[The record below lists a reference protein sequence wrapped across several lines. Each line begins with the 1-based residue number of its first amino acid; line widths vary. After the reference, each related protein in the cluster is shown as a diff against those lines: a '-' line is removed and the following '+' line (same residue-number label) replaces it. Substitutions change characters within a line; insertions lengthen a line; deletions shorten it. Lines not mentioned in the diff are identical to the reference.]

1 MRVFKLKTKLIS
13 ALLILA
19 INPLSAVQK
28 NHRNEENAEIRI
40 YQQPPHK
47 NDKSKKNEIS
57 QQPIKA
63 HIEYKLEY
71 DEEIPLR
78 VTQIPTN
85 FGMIDKDIEGELTPL
100 NTNAE
105 VVLENI
111 YDIRLS
117 ENSSSDNQ
125 EDKLTKIL
133 LPKGSKFYA
142 KVKNAE
148 LAKSFNRDGFIEL
161 EFYKIEVIT
170 PTRREDV
177 VSNGA
182 WGQSQHQFQSI
193 SIPAGTL
200 KADNIEL
207 RESFSNKASK
217 VGKALGYTLG
227 GALIAPLISYQIA
240 GVLAFSNPYIT
251 SGAAATGA
259 AIGLAYGVASKGK
272 NFNLE
277 PGSEIK
283 LKLNNDWLLSEL
295 DSQNLINSK
304 AQEDTENSTKSS
316 TAETKTQLAQK
327 ALLKINRIKKSGSNF
342 NQKCLKINLDYE
354 NKSTEAIR
362 FLSFRLVDSMNKEY
376 FPDGKSFKG
385 GQLAELPQTG
395 NLDLLYCVD
404 FSKAIYNLELRGMS
418 NYELL
423 ASERVVL
430 Y

>member
-1 MRVFKLKTKLIS
+1 MRVFKFKTKLIS
-13 ALLILA
+13 ALLMLLV
-19 INPLSAVQK
+19 INPLSAVE
-28 NHRNEENAEIRI
+28 R
-40 YQQPPHK
+40 
-47 NDKSKKNEIS
+47 SL
-57 QQPIKA
+57 KA

-78 VTQIPTN
+78 VTQIPTD
-85 FGMIDKDIEGELTPL
+85 FGMINKDIEGKLIPL

-117 ENSSSDNQ
+117 ENSNAKGQLSTNNMKEELSSDS
-125 EDKLTKIL
+125 LKIL

-142 KVKNAE
+142 KVKNSE

-161 EFYKIEVIT
+161 EFYKIEVGT
-170 PTRREDV
+170 SSKP
-177 VSNGA
+177 
-182 WGQSQHQFQSI
+182 QSI
-193 SIPAGTL
+193 SIPKGVL
-200 KADNIEL
+200 NADNMEL

-217 VGKALGYTLG
+217 VGKAIGYTLG
-227 GALIAPLISYQIA
+227 GALIAPLLSYQIA
-240 GVLAFSNPYIT
+240 GVLAFSNPYIAGGT
-251 SGAAATGA
+251 AATGA
-259 AIGLAYGVASKGK
+259 AIGLAYGIASKGK

-295 DSQNLINSK
+295 DSESFINTK
-304 AQEDTENSTKSS
+304 AQENIKEPTSTEP
-316 TAETKTQLAQK
+316 KTQLAQK
-327 ALLKINRIKKSGSNF
+327 ALLKINKIKKTASNF

-376 FPDGKSFKG
+376 FPDSDSFKG
-385 GQLAELPQTG
+385 GQLAELPRGG
-395 NLDLLYCVD
+395 NLDLTYCVD
-404 FSKAIYNLELRGMS
+404 FSKAIYNLELRGVNS
-418 NYELL
+418 YELL
-423 ASERVVL
+423 ATERVVL

>member
-1 MRVFKLKTKLIS
+1 MRVFKFKTKLIS

-19 INPLSAVQK
+19 INPLSAVE
-28 NHRNEENAEIRI
+28 R
-40 YQQPPHK
+40 
-47 NDKSKKNEIS
+47 SL
-57 QQPIKA
+57 KA

-78 VTQIPTN
+78 VTQIPTD
-85 FGMIDKDIEGELTPL
+85 FGMINKDIEGKLIPL

-117 ENSSSDNQ
+117 ENSDSDNQ
-125 EDKLTKIL
+125 QGSISKIL

-142 KVKNAE
+142 KVKSSE
-148 LAKSFNRDGFIEL
+148 LAKSFNRDGFVTL
-161 EFYKIEVIT
+161 EFYKIEVNI
-170 PTRREDV
+170 
-177 VSNGA
+177 S
-182 WGQSQHQFQSI
+182 SKSQSI
-193 SIPAGTL
+193 SIPQGVL
-200 KADNIEL
+200 NADNIEL

-217 VGKALGYTLG
+217 VGKSLGYTLG
-227 GALIAPLISYQIA
+227 GALIAPLVSYQIA

-251 SGAAATGA
+251 GGAAATGA
-259 AIGLAYGVASKGK
+259 AIGLAYGIASKGK

-295 DSQNLINSK
+295 DSQSLINSEVQGDIK
-304 AQEDTENSTKSS
+304 DITKSS
-316 TAETKTQLAQK
+316 TIEPKNQLAKK
-327 ALLKINRIKKSGSNF
+327 ALLKINKVKKTASNF

-376 FPDGKSFKG
+376 FPDGDSFKG

-395 NLDLLYCVD
+395 NLDLIYCVD
-404 FSKAIYNLELRGMS
+404 FSKAIYNLELRGVNS
-418 NYELL
+418 YELL
-423 ASERVVL
+423 ATERVVL

>member
-1 MRVFKLKTKLIS
+1 MRVFKFKTKLIS
-13 ALLILA
+13 ILLILLV
-19 INPLSAVQK
+19 INPLSAVE
-28 NHRNEENAEIRI
+28 R
-40 YQQPPHK
+40 
-47 NDKSKKNEIS
+47 SL
-57 QQPIKA
+57 KA

-78 VTQIPTN
+78 VTQIPTD
-85 FGMIDKDIEGELTPL
+85 FGMINKDIEGKLIPL
-100 NTNAE
+100 NTDAE

-117 ENSSSDNQ
+117 ENSNAKGQLSTNNMKEELSSDS
-125 EDKLTKIL
+125 LKIL

-142 KVKNAE
+142 KVKNSE
-148 LAKSFNRDGFIEL
+148 LAKSFNRDGFVTL
-161 EFYKIEVIT
+161 EFYKIEVNT
-170 PTRREDV
+170 FNK
-177 VSNGA
+177 S
-182 WGQSQHQFQSI
+182 QSI
-193 SIPAGTL
+193 SIPEGIL
-200 KADNIEL
+200 NADNMEL

-217 VGKALGYTLG
+217 AGKAIGYTLG
-227 GALIAPLISYQIA
+227 GALIAPLLSYQIA
-240 GVLAFSNPYIT
+240 GVLAFSNPYVT

-259 AIGLAYGVASKGK
+259 AIGLAYGIASKGK

-295 DSQNLINSK
+295 DSESFINTK
-304 AQEDTENSTKSS
+304 AQGDITEAI
-316 TAETKTQLAQK
+316 TAQPNAQLVKK
-327 ALLKINRIKKSGSNF
+327 ALLKINKIKKTASNF

-376 FPDGKSFKG
+376 FPDGDSFKG

-395 NLDLLYCVD
+395 NLNLLYCVD
-404 FSKAIYNLELRGMS
+404 FSKAIYNLELRGVN

-423 ASERVVL
+423 ATERVVL

>member
-1 MRVFKLKTKLIS
+1 MRVFKFKTKLIS
-13 ALLILA
+13 ALLILLV
-19 INPLSAVQK
+19 INPLSAVE
-28 NHRNEENAEIRI
+28 R
-40 YQQPPHK
+40 
-47 NDKSKKNEIS
+47 SL
-57 QQPIKA
+57 KA

-85 FGMIDKDIEGELTPL
+85 FGMIDKDIEGKLVPL

-117 ENSSSDNQ
+117 ENLGVELCEQSLDDQPRN
-125 EDKLTKIL
+125 LTKVL

-148 LAKSFNRDGFIEL
+148 FAKSFNRDGFIEL

-170 PTRREDV
+170 PVQRKDV
-177 VSNGA
+177 VLNGA
-182 WGQSQHQFQSI
+182 REQSQNQFQSI
-193 SIPAGTL
+193 PIPQGVL
-200 KADNIEL
+200 SADNMEL

-217 VGKALGYTLG
+217 VGKAIGYTLG
-227 GALIAPLISYQIA
+227 GALIAPLVSYQIA

-251 SGAAATGA
+251 GGAAATGA
-259 AIGLAYGVASKGK
+259 GIGLAYGIASKGK

-295 DSQNLINSK
+295 DSKSLISSESQ
-304 AQEDTENSTKSS
+304 ADVGDITKSS
-316 TAETKTQLAQK
+316 MEQPKNQLAKK
-327 ALLKINRIKKSGSNF
+327 ALLKINKVKKTASNF

-376 FPDGKSFKG
+376 FPDGDSFKG
-385 GQLAELPQTG
+385 GQLAELPRTG
-395 NLDLLYCVD
+395 NLNLLYCVD
-404 FSKAIYNLELRGMS
+404 FSKAIYNLELRGMNS
-418 NYELL
+418 YELL
-423 ASERVVL
+423 ATERVVL

>member
-1 MRVFKLKTKLIS
+1 MRVFKFKTKLIS
-13 ALLILA
+13 ALLILLV
-19 INPLSAVQK
+19 INPLSAVE
-28 NHRNEENAEIRI
+28 R
-40 YQQPPHK
+40 
-47 NDKSKKNEIS
+47 SL
-57 QQPIKA
+57 KA

-85 FGMIDKDIEGELTPL
+85 FGMIDKDIEGKLVPL

-117 ENSSSDNQ
+117 ENLGVELCEQSLDDQPRN
-125 EDKLTKIL
+125 LTKVL

-148 LAKSFNRDGFIEL
+148 FAKSFNRDGFIEL
-161 EFYKIEVIT
+161 EFYKIDVIT
-170 PTRREDV
+170 PVQRKDV
-177 VSNGA
+177 VLNGA
-182 WGQSQHQFQSI
+182 REQSQNQFQSI
-193 SIPAGTL
+193 PIPQGVL
-200 KADNIEL
+200 NADNMEL

-227 GALIAPLISYQIA
+227 GALIAPLVSYQIA

-251 SGAAATGA
+251 GGAAATGA
-259 AIGLAYGVASKGK
+259 GIGLAYGIASKGK

-295 DSQNLINSK
+295 DSKSLISSESQ
-304 AQEDTENSTKSS
+304 ADVGDITKSS
-316 TAETKTQLAQK
+316 MEQPKNQLAKK
-327 ALLKINRIKKSGSNF
+327 ALLKINKVKKTASNF

-376 FPDGKSFKG
+376 FPDGDSFKG
-385 GQLAELPQTG
+385 GQLAELPRTG
-395 NLDLLYCVD
+395 NLNLLYCVD
-404 FSKAIYNLELRGMS
+404 FSKAIYNLELRGMNS
-418 NYELL
+418 YELL
-423 ASERVVL
+423 ATERVVL

>member
-1 MRVFKLKTKLIS
+1 MRVFKFKTKLIS

-19 INPLSAVQK
+19 INPLSAVE
-28 NHRNEENAEIRI
+28 R
-40 YQQPPHK
+40 
-47 NDKSKKNEIS
+47 SL
-57 QQPIKA
+57 KA

-78 VTQIPTN
+78 VTQIPTD
-85 FGMIDKDIEGELTPL
+85 FGMIDKDIEGKLIPL

-117 ENSSSDNQ
+117 ENLGVELCEQSPDDQPRN
-125 EDKLTKIL
+125 LTKVL

-142 KVKNAE
+142 KVKSSE

-170 PTRREDV
+170 PVQRKDV
-177 VSNGA
+177 VLNGA
-182 WGQSQHQFQSI
+182 REQSQNQFQSI
-193 SIPAGTL
+193 PIPQGVL
-200 KADNIEL
+200 SADNIEL

-217 VGKALGYTLG
+217 VGKAIGYTLG
-227 GALIAPLISYQIA
+227 GALIAPLVSYQIA

-251 SGAAATGA
+251 GGAAATGA
-259 AIGLAYGVASKGK
+259 GIGLAYGIASKGK

-283 LKLNNDWLLSEL
+283 LKLNNDWLLSRL
-295 DSQNLINSK
+295 DSQSLISSESQ
-304 AQEDTENSTKSS
+304 ADVGDITKSS
-316 TAETKTQLAQK
+316 MEQVENQLANK
-327 ALLKINRIKKSGSNF
+327 ALLKINKVKKTASNF

-376 FPDGKSFKG
+376 FPDGDSFKG
-385 GQLAELPQTG
+385 GQLAELPRTG
-395 NLDLLYCVD
+395 NLNLLYCVD
-404 FSKAIYNLELRGMS
+404 FSKAIYNLELRGMNS
-418 NYELL
+418 YELL
-423 ASERVVL
+423 ATERVVL

>member
-13 ALLILA
+13 TLLILA

-28 NHRNEENAEIRI
+28 NHGNEENAEIRV

-47 NDKSKKNEIS
+47 NDKNKKNEVS
-57 QQPIKA
+57 QQSIKA

-78 VTQIPTN
+78 VTQIPTD
-85 FGMIDKDIEGELTPL
+85 FGMINKDIDGELVPL

-105 VVLENI
+105 VILENI
-111 YDIRLS
+111 YDIELS
-117 ENSSSDNQ
+117 ENSNTKDQLITDNMK
-125 EDKLTKIL
+125 EGLTSGSLKIL

-142 KVKNAE
+142 KVKNSE
-148 LAKSFNRDGFIEL
+148 LAKSFNRDGFVTL
-161 EFYKIEVIT
+161 EFYKIEVDT
-170 PTRREDV
+170 SSKPQ
-177 VSNGA
+177 A
-182 WGQSQHQFQSI
+182 I
-193 SIPAGTL
+193 SIPQGIL
-200 KADNIEL
+200 SADNMEL

-227 GALIAPLISYQIA
+227 GALIAPLVSYQIA
-240 GVLAFSNPYIT
+240 GVLVFSNPYIT

-259 AIGLAYGVASKGK
+259 AIGLAYGIASKGK

-283 LKLNNDWLLSEL
+283 LKLNNNWLLSEL
-295 DSQNLINSK
+295 DPKNLINSE
-304 AQEDTENSTKSS
+304 AQGDIKDITKSS
-316 TAETKTQLAQK
+316 AEQIKNQLAKK

-342 NQKCLKINLDYE
+342 NQKCLTINLDYE

-376 FPDGKSFKG
+376 FPDGDSFKG

-404 FSKAIYNLELRGMS
+404 FSKAIYNLELRGMNS
-418 NYELL
+418 YELL
-423 ASERVVL
+423 ARERVVL

>member
-1 MRVFKLKTKLIS
+1 M
-13 ALLILA
+13 LLV
-19 INPLSAVQK
+19 INPLSAVE
-28 NHRNEENAEIRI
+28 R
-40 YQQPPHK
+40 
-47 NDKSKKNEIS
+47 SL
-57 QQPIKA
+57 KA

-78 VTQIPTN
+78 VTQIPTD
-85 FGMIDKDIEGELTPL
+85 FGMINKDIEGKLIPL

-117 ENSSSDNQ
+117 ENSNAKGQLSTNNMKEELSSDS
-125 EDKLTKIL
+125 LKIL

-142 KVKNAE
+142 KVKNSE

-161 EFYKIEVIT
+161 EFYKIEVGT
-170 PTRREDV
+170 SSKP
-177 VSNGA
+177 
-182 WGQSQHQFQSI
+182 QSI
-193 SIPAGTL
+193 SIPKGVL
-200 KADNIEL
+200 NADNMEL

-217 VGKALGYTLG
+217 VGKAIGYTLG
-227 GALIAPLISYQIA
+227 GALIAPLLSYQIA
-240 GVLAFSNPYIT
+240 GVLAFSNPYVT
-251 SGAAATGA
+251 GGAAATGA
-259 AIGLAYGVASKGK
+259 AIGLAYGIASKGK

-295 DSQNLINSK
+295 DSESFINTK
-304 AQEDTENSTKSS
+304 AQENIKEPTSTEP
-316 TAETKTQLAQK
+316 KTQLAQK
-327 ALLKINRIKKSGSNF
+327 ALLKINKIKKTASNF

-376 FPDGKSFKG
+376 FPDGDSFKG
-385 GQLAELPQTG
+385 GQLAELPLVA
-395 NLDLLYCVD
+395 NLDLTYCVD
-404 FSKAIYNLELRGMS
+404 FSKAIYNLELRGVNS
-418 NYELL
+418 YELL
-423 ASERVVL
+423 ATERVVL

>member
-13 ALLILA
+13 ALLMLLV
-19 INPLSAVQK
+19 INPLSAVE
-28 NHRNEENAEIRI
+28 R
-40 YQQPPHK
+40 
-47 NDKSKKNEIS
+47 SL
-57 QQPIKA
+57 KA

-78 VTQIPTN
+78 VTQIPTD
-85 FGMIDKDIEGELTPL
+85 FGMINKDIEGKLIPL

-117 ENSSSDNQ
+117 ENTNAKGQLSTNNMKEELSSDS
-125 EDKLTKIL
+125 LKIL

-142 KVKNAE
+142 KVKSSE
-148 LAKSFNRDGFIEL
+148 LAKSFNRDGFVTL
-161 EFYKIEVIT
+161 EFYKIEVNI
-170 PTRREDV
+170 
-177 VSNGA
+177 S
-182 WGQSQHQFQSI
+182 SKSQSI
-193 SIPAGTL
+193 SIPQGVL
-200 KADNIEL
+200 KADNMEL

-217 VGKALGYTLG
+217 VGKAIGYTLG
-227 GALIAPLISYQIA
+227 GALIAPLVSYQIA

-251 SGAAATGA
+251 GGAAATGA
-259 AIGLAYGVASKGK
+259 AIGLAYGIASKGK

-277 PGSEIK
+277 PGSEIR

-295 DSQNLINSK
+295 DSESFINTK
-304 AQEDTENSTKSS
+304 AQESVKEPTDTEL
-316 TAETKTQLAQK
+316 KTQLAQK
-327 ALLKINRIKKSGSNF
+327 ALLKINKIKKTASNF

-376 FPDGKSFKG
+376 FPDSDSFKG
-385 GQLAELPQTG
+385 GQLAELPRGG
-395 NLDLLYCVD
+395 NLDLTYCVD
-404 FSKAIYNLELRGMS
+404 FSKAIYNLELRGVNS
-418 NYELL
+418 YELL
-423 ASERVVL
+423 ATERVVL

>member
-13 ALLILA
+13 ALLILLV
-19 INPLSAVQK
+19 INPRSAVE
-28 NHRNEENAEIRI
+28 R
-40 YQQPPHK
+40 
-47 NDKSKKNEIS
+47 SL
-57 QQPIKA
+57 KA

-78 VTQIPTN
+78 VTQIPTD
-85 FGMIDKDIEGELTPL
+85 FGMINKDIEGKLIPL

-117 ENSSSDNQ
+117 ENTNAKGQLSTNNMKEELSSDS
-125 EDKLTKIL
+125 LKIL

-142 KVKNAE
+142 KVKSSE
-148 LAKSFNRDGFIEL
+148 LAKSFNRDGFVTL
-161 EFYKIEVIT
+161 EFYKIEVNI
-170 PTRREDV
+170 
-177 VSNGA
+177 S
-182 WGQSQHQFQSI
+182 SKSQSI
-193 SIPAGTL
+193 SIPQGVL
-200 KADNIEL
+200 KADNMEL

-217 VGKALGYTLG
+217 VGKAIGYTLG
-227 GALIAPLISYQIA
+227 GALIAPLVSYQIA

-251 SGAAATGA
+251 GGTAATGA
-259 AIGLAYGVASKGK
+259 AIGLAYGIASKGK

-295 DSQNLINSK
+295 DSESFINTK
-304 AQEDTENSTKSS
+304 AQENIKEPTDTEL
-316 TAETKTQLAQK
+316 KTQLAQK
-327 ALLKINRIKKSGSNF
+327 ALLKINKIKKTASNF

-376 FPDGKSFKG
+376 FPDSDSFKG
-385 GQLAELPQTG
+385 GQLAELPRGG
-395 NLDLLYCVD
+395 NLDLTYCVD
-404 FSKAIYNLELRGMS
+404 FSKAIYNLELRGVNS
-418 NYELL
+418 YELL
-423 ASERVVL
+423 ATERVVL

>member
-1 MRVFKLKTKLIS
+1 MRVFKFKTKLIS
-13 ALLILA
+13 ALLILLV
-19 INPLSAVQK
+19 INPLSAVIAGSK
-28 NHRNEENAEIRI
+28 I
-40 YQQPPHK
+40 K
-47 NDKSKKNEIS
+47 DSKSTQDCEQS
-57 QQPIKA
+57 QDLILERSLKA

-78 VTQIPTN
+78 VTQIPTD
-85 FGMIDKDIEGELTPL
+85 FGMINKDIEGKLIPL

-117 ENSSSDNQ
+117 ENSNAKGQLSTNNMKEELSSDS
-125 EDKLTKIL
+125 LRIL

-142 KVKNAE
+142 KVKSSE
-148 LAKSFNRDGFIEL
+148 LAKSFNRDGFVTL
-161 EFYKIEVIT
+161 EFYKIEVNI
-170 PTRREDV
+170 
-177 VSNGA
+177 S
-182 WGQSQHQFQSI
+182 SKSQSI
-193 SIPAGTL
+193 SIPQGVL
-200 KADNIEL
+200 KADNMEL

-227 GALIAPLISYQIA
+227 GALIAPLVSYQIA
-240 GVLAFSNPYIT
+240 GVLAFSNPYVT
-251 SGAAATGA
+251 GAAAATGA
-259 AIGLAYGVASKGK
+259 AIGLAYGIASKGK

-295 DSQNLINSK
+295 DSQSLINSEVQGDIK
-304 AQEDTENSTKSS
+304 DITKSS
-316 TAETKTQLAQK
+316 TIEPKNQLAKK
-327 ALLKINRIKKSGSNF
+327 ALLKINKIKKTGSNF

-362 FLSFRLVDSMNKEY
+362 FLSFRLVDSMSKEY
-376 FPDGKSFKG
+376 FPDGDSFKG

-395 NLDLLYCVD
+395 NLDLIYCVD
-404 FSKAIYNLELRGMS
+404 FSKAIYNLELRGVNS
-418 NYELL
+418 YELL
-423 ASERVVL
+423 ATERVVL

>member
-1 MRVFKLKTKLIS
+1 MRVFKFKTKLIS
-13 ALLILA
+13 ALLILLV
-19 INPLSAVQK
+19 INPLSAVE
-28 NHRNEENAEIRI
+28 R
-40 YQQPPHK
+40 
-47 NDKSKKNEIS
+47 SL
-57 QQPIKA
+57 KA

-85 FGMIDKDIEGELTPL
+85 FGMIDKDIEGKLVPL

-117 ENSSSDNQ
+117 ENLGVELCKQSPDDQPRN
-125 EDKLTKIL
+125 LTKVL

-142 KVKNAE
+142 KVKSSE

-170 PTRREDV
+170 PVQRKDV
-177 VSNGA
+177 VLNGA
-182 WGQSQHQFQSI
+182 REQSQNQFQSI
-193 SIPAGTL
+193 PIPQGVL
-200 KADNIEL
+200 SADNMEL

-217 VGKALGYTLG
+217 VGKAIGYTLG
-227 GALIAPLISYQIA
+227 GALIAPLVSYQIA

-251 SGAAATGA
+251 GGAAATGA
-259 AIGLAYGVASKGK
+259 GIGLAYGIASKGK

-295 DSQNLINSK
+295 DSKSLISSESQ
-304 AQEDTENSTKSS
+304 ADVGDITKSS
-316 TAETKTQLAQK
+316 MEQPKNQLAKK
-327 ALLKINRIKKSGSNF
+327 ALLKINKVKKTASNF

-376 FPDGKSFKG
+376 FPDGDSFKG
-385 GQLAELPQTG
+385 GQLAELPRTG
-395 NLDLLYCVD
+395 NLNLLYCVD
-404 FSKAIYNLELRGMS
+404 FSKAIYNLELRGMNS
-418 NYELL
+418 YELL
-423 ASERVVL
+423 ATERVVL

>member
-1 MRVFKLKTKLIS
+1 MRVFKFKTKLIS
-13 ALLILA
+13 ALLILLV
-19 INPLSAVQK
+19 INPLSAVE
-28 NHRNEENAEIRI
+28 R
-40 YQQPPHK
+40 
-47 NDKSKKNEIS
+47 SL
-57 QQPIKA
+57 KA

-85 FGMIDKDIEGELTPL
+85 FGMIDKDIEGKLVPL

-117 ENSSSDNQ
+117 ENLGVELCEQSLDDQPRN
-125 EDKLTKIL
+125 LTKVL

-148 LAKSFNRDGFIEL
+148 FAKSFNRDGFIEL

-170 PTRREDV
+170 PVQRKDV
-177 VSNGA
+177 VLNGA
-182 WGQSQHQFQSI
+182 REQSQNQFQSI
-193 SIPAGTL
+193 PIPQGVL
-200 KADNIEL
+200 SADNMEL
-207 RESFSNKASK
+207 RESFSNKVSK

-227 GALIAPLISYQIA
+227 GALIAPFVSYQIA

-251 SGAAATGA
+251 GGTAATGA
-259 AIGLAYGVASKGK
+259 AIGLAYGIASKGK

-295 DSQNLINSK
+295 DSKSLISSESQ
-304 AQEDTENSTKSS
+304 ADVGDITKSS
-316 TAETKTQLAQK
+316 MEQPKNQLAKK
-327 ALLKINRIKKSGSNF
+327 ALLKINKVKKTASNF

-376 FPDGKSFKG
+376 FPDGDSFKG
-385 GQLAELPQTG
+385 GQLAELPRTG
-395 NLDLLYCVD
+395 NLNLLYCVD
-404 FSKAIYNLELRGMS
+404 FSKAIYNLELRGMNS
-418 NYELL
+418 YELL
-423 ASERVVL
+423 ATERVVL

>member
-13 ALLILA
+13 ALLMLLV
-19 INPLSAVQK
+19 INPLSAVE
-28 NHRNEENAEIRI
+28 R
-40 YQQPPHK
+40 
-47 NDKSKKNEIS
+47 SL
-57 QQPIKA
+57 KA
-63 HIEYKLEY
+63 QIEYKLEY

-78 VTQIPTN
+78 VTQIPTD
-85 FGMIDKDIEGELTPL
+85 FGMINKDIEGKLIPL

-117 ENSSSDNQ
+117 ENSNAKGQLSTNNMKEELSSDS
-125 EDKLTKIL
+125 LKIL

-142 KVKNAE
+142 KVKSSE

-161 EFYKIEVIT
+161 EFYKIEVGT
-170 PTRREDV
+170 SSKP
-177 VSNGA
+177 
-182 WGQSQHQFQSI
+182 QSI
-193 SIPAGTL
+193 SIPKGVL
-200 KADNIEL
+200 NADNMEL

-217 VGKALGYTLG
+217 VGKAIGYTLG
-227 GALIAPLISYQIA
+227 GALIAPLLSYQIA
-240 GVLAFSNPYIT
+240 GVLAFSNPYVT
-251 SGAAATGA
+251 GGAAATGA
-259 AIGLAYGVASKGK
+259 AIGLAYGIASKGK

-295 DSQNLINSK
+295 DSESFINTK
-304 AQEDTENSTKSS
+304 AQENIKEPTSTEP
-316 TAETKTQLAQK
+316 KTQLAQK
-327 ALLKINRIKKSGSNF
+327 ALLKINKIKKTASNF

-376 FPDGKSFKG
+376 FPDGDSFKG
-385 GQLAELPQTG
+385 GQLAELPLVG
-395 NLDLLYCVD
+395 NLDLTYCVD
-404 FSKAIYNLELRGMS
+404 FSKAIYNLELRGVNS
-418 NYELL
+418 YELL
-423 ASERVVL
+423 ATERVVL

>member
-1 MRVFKLKTKLIS
+1 MRVFKFKTKLIS
-13 ALLILA
+13 ALLILLV
-19 INPLSAVQK
+19 INPLSAVIAGSK
-28 NHRNEENAEIRI
+28 I
-40 YQQPPHK
+40 K
-47 NDKSKKNEIS
+47 DSKSTQDCEQS
-57 QQPIKA
+57 QDLILERSLKA

-78 VTQIPTN
+78 VTQIPTD
-85 FGMIDKDIEGELTPL
+85 FGMINKDIEGKLIPL

-117 ENSSSDNQ
+117 ENSNAKGQLSTNNMKEELSSDS
-125 EDKLTKIL
+125 LRIL

-142 KVKNAE
+142 KVKSSE
-148 LAKSFNRDGFIEL
+148 LAKSFNRDGFVTL
-161 EFYKIEVIT
+161 EFYKIEVNI
-170 PTRREDV
+170 
-177 VSNGA
+177 S
-182 WGQSQHQFQSI
+182 SKSQSI
-193 SIPAGTL
+193 SIPQGVL
-200 KADNIEL
+200 KADNMEL

-227 GALIAPLISYQIA
+227 GALIAPLVSYQIA
-240 GVLAFSNPYIT
+240 GVLAFSNPYVT
-251 SGAAATGA
+251 GAAAATGA
-259 AIGLAYGVASKGK
+259 AIGLAYGIASKGK

-295 DSQNLINSK
+295 DSESFINTK
-304 AQEDTENSTKSS
+304 AQENIKEPTSTEP
-316 TAETKTQLAQK
+316 KTQLAQK
-327 ALLKINRIKKSGSNF
+327 ALLKINKIKKTASNF

-376 FPDGKSFKG
+376 FPDGDSFKG
-385 GQLAELPQTG
+385 GQLAELSQTG
-395 NLDLLYCVD
+395 NLDLIYCVD
-404 FSKAIYNLELRGMS
+404 FSKAIYNLELRGMNS
-418 NYELL
+418 YELL
-423 ASERVVL
+423 ATERVVL

>member
-1 MRVFKLKTKLIS
+1 MRVFKFKTKLIS

-19 INPLSAVQK
+19 INPLSAVE
-28 NHRNEENAEIRI
+28 R
-40 YQQPPHK
+40 
-47 NDKSKKNEIS
+47 SL
-57 QQPIKA
+57 KA

-78 VTQIPTN
+78 VTQIPTD
-85 FGMIDKDIEGELTPL
+85 FGMIDKDIEGKLIPL

-117 ENSSSDNQ
+117 ENLGVELCEQSPDDQPRN
-125 EDKLTKIL
+125 LTKVL

-142 KVKNAE
+142 KVKSSE

-170 PTRREDV
+170 PVQRKDV
-177 VSNGA
+177 VLNGA
-182 WGQSQHQFQSI
+182 REQSQNQFQSI
-193 SIPAGTL
+193 PIPQGVL
-200 KADNIEL
+200 SADNMEL

-217 VGKALGYTLG
+217 VGKAIGYTLG
-227 GALIAPLISYQIA
+227 GALIAPLVSYQIA

-251 SGAAATGA
+251 GGAAATGA
-259 AIGLAYGVASKGK
+259 GIGLAYGIASKGK

-283 LKLNNDWLLSEL
+283 LKLNNDWLLSRL
-295 DSQNLINSK
+295 DSQSLINSESQ
-304 AQEDTENSTKSS
+304 ADVRDIAKSS
-316 TAETKTQLAQK
+316 MEQVENQLANK
-327 ALLKINRIKKSGSNF
+327 ALLKINKVKKTASNF

-376 FPDGKSFKG
+376 FPDGDSFKG
-385 GQLAELPQTG
+385 GQLAELPRTG
-395 NLDLLYCVD
+395 NLNLLYCVD
-404 FSKAIYNLELRGMS
+404 FSKAIYNLELRGMNS
-418 NYELL
+418 YELL
-423 ASERVVL
+423 ATERVVL

>member
-1 MRVFKLKTKLIS
+1 M
-13 ALLILA
+13 LLV
-19 INPLSAVQK
+19 INPLSAVE
-28 NHRNEENAEIRI
+28 R
-40 YQQPPHK
+40 
-47 NDKSKKNEIS
+47 SL
-57 QQPIKA
+57 KA

-78 VTQIPTN
+78 VTQIPTD
-85 FGMIDKDIEGELTPL
+85 FGMINKDIEGKLIPL

-117 ENSSSDNQ
+117 ENSNAKGQLSTNNMKEELSSDS
-125 EDKLTKIL
+125 LKIL

-142 KVKNAE
+142 NVKNSE

-161 EFYKIEVIT
+161 EFYKIEVGT
-170 PTRREDV
+170 SSKP
-177 VSNGA
+177 
-182 WGQSQHQFQSI
+182 QSI
-193 SIPAGTL
+193 SIPKGVL
-200 KADNIEL
+200 NADNMEL

-217 VGKALGYTLG
+217 VGKAIGYTLG
-227 GALIAPLISYQIA
+227 GALIAPLLSYQIA
-240 GVLAFSNPYIT
+240 GVLAFSNPYIAGGT
-251 SGAAATGA
+251 AATGA
-259 AIGLAYGVASKGK
+259 AIGLAYGIASKGK

-295 DSQNLINSK
+295 DSESFINTK
-304 AQEDTENSTKSS
+304 AQENIKEPTSTEP
-316 TAETKTQLAQK
+316 KTQLAQK
-327 ALLKINRIKKSGSNF
+327 ALLKINKIKKTASNF

-376 FPDGKSFKG
+376 FPDGDSFKG
-385 GQLAELPQTG
+385 GQLAELPLVG
-395 NLDLLYCVD
+395 NLDLTYCVD
-404 FSKAIYNLELRGMS
+404 FSKAIYNLELRGVNS
-418 NYELL
+418 YELL
-423 ASERVVL
+423 ATERVVL

>member
-13 ALLILA
+13 ALLMLLV
-19 INPLSAVQK
+19 INPLSAVE
-28 NHRNEENAEIRI
+28 R
-40 YQQPPHK
+40 
-47 NDKSKKNEIS
+47 SL
-57 QQPIKA
+57 KA

-78 VTQIPTN
+78 VTQIPTD
-85 FGMIDKDIEGELTPL
+85 FGMINKDIEGKLIPL

-117 ENSSSDNQ
+117 ENTNAKGQLSTNNMKEELSSDS
-125 EDKLTKIL
+125 LKIL

-142 KVKNAE
+142 KVKSSE
-148 LAKSFNRDGFIEL
+148 LAKSFNRDGFVTL
-161 EFYKIEVIT
+161 EFYKIEVNI
-170 PTRREDV
+170 
-177 VSNGA
+177 S
-182 WGQSQHQFQSI
+182 SKSQSI
-193 SIPAGTL
+193 SIPQGVL
-200 KADNIEL
+200 KADNMEL

-217 VGKALGYTLG
+217 VGKAIGYTLG
-227 GALIAPLISYQIA
+227 GALIAPLVSYQIA

-251 SGAAATGA
+251 GGTAATGA
-259 AIGLAYGVASKGK
+259 AIGLAYGIASKGK

-295 DSQNLINSK
+295 DSESFINTK
-304 AQEDTENSTKSS
+304 AQENIKEPTDTEL
-316 TAETKTQLAQK
+316 KTQLAQK
-327 ALLKINRIKKSGSNF
+327 ALLKINKIKKTASNF

-376 FPDGKSFKG
+376 FPDSDSFKG
-385 GQLAELPQTG
+385 GQLAELPRGG
-395 NLDLLYCVD
+395 NLDLTYCVD
-404 FSKAIYNLELRGMS
+404 FSKAIYNLELRGVNS
-418 NYELL
+418 YELL
-423 ASERVVL
+423 ATERVVL

>member
-13 ALLILA
+13 ALLILLV
-19 INPLSAVQK
+19 INPLSAVE
-28 NHRNEENAEIRI
+28 R
-40 YQQPPHK
+40 
-47 NDKSKKNEIS
+47 SL
-57 QQPIKA
+57 KA

-78 VTQIPTN
+78 VTQIPTD
-85 FGMIDKDIEGELTPL
+85 FGMINKDIEGKLIPL

-117 ENSSSDNQ
+117 ENTNAKGQLSTNNMKEELSSDS
-125 EDKLTKIL
+125 LKIL

-142 KVKNAE
+142 KVKSSE
-148 LAKSFNRDGFIEL
+148 LAKSFNRDGFVTL
-161 EFYKIEVIT
+161 EFYKIEVNI
-170 PTRREDV
+170 
-177 VSNGA
+177 S
-182 WGQSQHQFQSI
+182 SKSQSI
-193 SIPAGTL
+193 SIPQGVL
-200 KADNIEL
+200 KADNMEL

-217 VGKALGYTLG
+217 VGKAIGYTLG
-227 GALIAPLISYQIA
+227 GALIAPLVSYQIA

-251 SGAAATGA
+251 GGAAATGA
-259 AIGLAYGVASKGK
+259 AIGLAYGIASKGK

-277 PGSEIK
+277 PGSEIR

-295 DSQNLINSK
+295 DSESFINTK
-304 AQEDTENSTKSS
+304 AQESVKEPTDTEL
-316 TAETKTQLAQK
+316 KTQLAQK
-327 ALLKINRIKKSGSNF
+327 ALLKINKIKKTASNF

-376 FPDGKSFKG
+376 FPDSDSFKG
-385 GQLAELPQTG
+385 GQLAELPRGG
-395 NLDLLYCVD
+395 NLDLTYCVD
-404 FSKAIYNLELRGMS
+404 FSKAIYNLELRGVNS
-418 NYELL
+418 YELL
-423 ASERVVL
+423 ATERVVL

>member
-28 NHRNEENAEIRI
+28 NHGNEGNNDENR
-40 YQQPPHK
+40 K
-47 NDKSKKNEIS
+47 NKIS
-57 QQPIKA
+57 PQSIKA

-85 FGMIDKDIEGELTPL
+85 FGMIDKDIEGELIPL

-182 WGQSQHQFQSI
+182 WGQSQNQFQSI

-295 DSQNLINSK
+295 DSQNVINSEV
-304 AQEDTENSTKSS
+304 QENTENLTKSS
-316 TAETKTQLAQK
+316 TAETKTQLAPK

-376 FPDGKSFKG
+376 FPDSDSFKG

-404 FSKAIYNLELRGMS
+404 FSKAIYNLELIGVN

-423 ASERVVL
+423 ARERVVL